1 MDFTPLPAPDKDGLM
16 PALYHRDLRGEN
28 SVGIDGYFTY
38 GLMDNDADGTPSSST
53 PG

>member
-1 MDFTPLPAPDKDGLM
+1 M

-28 SVGIDGYFTY
+28 SVGIAGYFTY
-38 GLMDNDADGTPSSST
+38 GLMDTAADGTPSSST